1 MADLIY
7 MTKAAWTAITNKVRG
22 KTGST
27 GLLKAGE
34 VPGLLNNLFNGSVL
48 CDGAGIKEISNDTVT
63 SIKDSCCM
71 DFKELQN
78 VSFAEATK
86 IGDNAFAGCTSLT
99 RLNAPKATYIGQGA
113 FADGP
118 LIKNLLLPK
127 AESIQYA
134 AFELQSELE
143 APPAT
148 LPDLGKLTLGN
159 ISYIGTMAF
168 DLCGY
173 SEVDITVN
181 AGGGSI
187 ETQAFNNCFN
197 LKKVTIRGKTMLA
210 NEEGSVFYG
219 SPIESLNGEIFVD
232 ASLVESYKTATN
244 WSDYASIIKAIS

>member
-34 VPGLLNNLFNGSVL
+34 VPGLLDELLNVSALF
-48 CDGAGIKEISNDTVT
+48 DGAGIKEISNDTVT
-63 SIKDSCCM
+63 AIKNSCCI

-78 VSFAEATK
+78 VNIPEATE
-86 IGDNAFAGCTSLT
+86 IGDSAFSGCTSLT
-99 RLNAPKATYIGQGA
+99 RLNAPKATYIGQTA

-118 LIKNLLLPK
+118 SIKNLQLPK

-159 ISYIGTMAF
+159 IRYISTMAF
-168 DLCGY
+168 NLCGY

-181 AGGGSI
+181 ADGGSI
-187 ETQAFNNCFN
+187 ETQAFNNCLN
-197 LKKVTIRGKTMLA
+197 LKKVTIRGKTMLT
-210 NEEGSVFYG
+210 NEEGAVFYG

-232 ASLVESYKTATN
+232 ASLIESYKTATN